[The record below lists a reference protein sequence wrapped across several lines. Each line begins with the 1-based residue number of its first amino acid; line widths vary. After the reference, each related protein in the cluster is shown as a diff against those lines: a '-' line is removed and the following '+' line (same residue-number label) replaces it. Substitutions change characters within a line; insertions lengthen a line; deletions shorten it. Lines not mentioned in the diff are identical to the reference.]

1 MGPHYEDIMGDS
13 VKSLAEVEV
22 DNIHCSP
29 LIYSA
34 GHPIIEGHQI
44 GQAWFPLG
52 ESMLTTPDNLFF
64 LHLFRDDIQNE
75 LFHHLSRD
83 GGAFS
88 VWGWEGCPIG
98 GDEARP

>member
-44 GQAWFPLG
+44 GQA
-52 ESMLTTPDNLFF
+52 
-64 LHLFRDDIQNE
+64 
-75 LFHHLSRD
+75 
-83 GGAFS
+83 
-88 VWGWEGCPIG
+88 
-98 GDEARP
+98 